1 MTDLPEHEERQVRDY
16 VNSQSPK
23 DDQVTLV
30 QKVGTRRI
38 LSRVHELYD
47 VHCEQSRWWVIS
59 DPMNLY
65 SQEHFPELEV
75 ALTFHLGLALRL
87 TDDSR
92 TETDVERERRVS
104 GAWRR
109 FEQAAE
115 AMDSASEAADFQ
127 AVGVRCR
134 EALLAL
140 VQGQAD
146 EPWLGGIED
155 PPKRS
160 DFKGW
165 GAILA
170 ERLGE
175 GRLRAYVKDL
185 VDGTWVLR
193 IDREAEERACQSD
206 GPALH
211 QERVVAEPTDDG
223 LDQLHVL
230 DPLFLEV
237 SVGAHAYGR
246 YTGHCC
252 VGRSQGEV
260 DRQPRTSS
268 DHEGQFGER
277 VGKPGGRR
285 HVGPEVVEA
294 PAEVLDERVRRDDD
308 PGGPVAL

>member
-16 VNSQSPK
+16 VNSQSPE

-75 ALTFHLGLALRL
+75 ALTFHLGLAIRL
-87 TDDSR
+87 ADDSR

-109 FEQAAE
+109 FKQAAE

-134 EALLAL
+134 ESLLAL

-175 GRLRAYVKDL
+175 GRLRAYVNDL
-185 VDGTWVLR
+185 VDGTWDLAVWLQHYAEATPSDAELV
-193 IDREAEERACQSD
+193 IDA
-206 GPALH
+206 
-211 QERVVAEPTDDG
+211 
-223 LDQLHVL
+223 
-230 DPLFLEV
+230 
-237 SVGAHAYGR
+237 
-246 YTGHCC
+246 TGHLL
-252 VGRSQGEV
+252 VIFGILLRRREQG
-260 DRQPRTSS
+260 
-268 DHEGQFGER
+268 
-277 VGKPGGRR
+277 
-285 HVGPEVVEA
+285 A
-294 PAEVLDERVRRDDD
+294 PARCPNCGSYAVDEDVEVTEDPEPGFLTSDVCRSCEWRSNRTFTSWDTHFEGADIEGYLNSSTGLSDRLRRRS
-308 PGGPVAL
+308 